1 MTLHALYIKNRFNT
15 IYIYKSFQTGKIAE
29 ELQFVNR
36 NVRTR
41 LDEIKREELERLR
54 HLATKENELKNG
66 LDVDHLK
73 IPEHLDHTNT
83 RTFEIQD
90 LKKLIA
96 KVIYCQ

>member
-1 MTLHALYIKNRFNT
+1 MQYIFINLLFN
-15 IYIYKSFQTGKIAE
+15 QTGKIAE